1 MAALMIPTL
10 HFERPLIAMK
20 RIACHCRNPRYFKVG
35 NHLMKEGDGNAF
47 SYSGKTEEVKL
58 CLTSTSKGGKGGV
71 LKSKEMAAGRDEK
84 TSIILALCN

>member
-58 CLTSTSKGGKGGV
+58 CLTSTSQAGEEGV
-71 LKSKEMAAGRDEK
+71 GKSKLG
-84 TSIILALCN
+84 